1 VLVWAALPHRIDFMS
16 TIVDFRHGRIAA
28 ACVCPI
34 EACDDPG
41 APGNAAAWSSVEG
54 AEIVLFPKISRKRL
68 NRPRKKLTRR
78 FNMQAQT
85 LGDRRDQR

>member
-1 VLVWAALPHRIDFMS
+1 MS

-41 APGNAAAWSSVEG
+41 TPGNAAAWPSAEV
-54 AEIVLFPKISRKRL
+54 AEIVLFPKISRERL

-78 FNMQAQT
+78 FNLQAQRS
-85 LGDRRDQR
+85 GDRGSQP